1 MPDVTFTALLQPMHS
16 SARSIRGEIPNR
28 PDSTVAA
35 RRSSSVDSVF
45 IPSAISSLPLGWDAY
60 GYSSTQ
66 EIADPDKALSR
77 WLKDGVRN
85 HYVRKRV
92 VVRLL
97 GEIGTVK

>member
-16 SARSIRGEIPNR
+16 SARGIRGEIPNR

-77 WLKDGVRN
+77 WLKNGV
-85 HYVRKRV
+85 
-92 VVRLL
+92 LPGSSPS
-97 GEIGTVK
+97 GEPGPTA